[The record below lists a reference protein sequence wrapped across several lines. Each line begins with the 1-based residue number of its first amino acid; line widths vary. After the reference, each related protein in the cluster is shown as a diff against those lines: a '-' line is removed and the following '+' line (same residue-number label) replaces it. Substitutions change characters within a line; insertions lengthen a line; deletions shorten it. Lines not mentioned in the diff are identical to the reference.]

1 MILNQLVFTGTK
13 FNLPYRNKEKP
24 TKTFIVVSTSKNN
37 FSSVFFVANSV
48 LDRVSVTEGGSLEI
62 VGITTLSEGL
72 CFIFLKQFEDPPLLP
87 RQTPPLPRFYSGN
100 DP

>member
-1 MILNQLVFTGTK
+1 M
-13 FNLPYRNKEKP
+13 
-24 TKTFIVVSTSKNN
+24 
-37 FSSVFFVANSV
+37 

-87 RQTPPLPRFYSGN
+87 RQTPPLPRFYLGN